1 MFLIRF
7 TFVFKEW
14 CKSSDNLWEI
24 GVKKSRKHLFY
35 GKKVRKSN
43 VKAAAANHSQ
53 LPRRGSLIPKAW
65 EFDSQGVGGLLPRR
79 GSLIPKAIVKRVKE
93 SKKVKRVGAEFV
105 LFVQSV

>member
-1 MFLIRF
+1 MECVCLFFLRNDVF
-7 TFVFKEW
+7 FKEW

-65 EFDSQGVGGLLPRR
+65 EFDSQGVGGLLPRCGR
-79 GSLIPKAIVKRVKE
+79 FAPKAW
-93 SKKVKRVGAEFV
+93 EFDT
-105 LFVQSV
+105 QGNSQKG